1 MTKKAATEHSFE
13 HNIAE
18 LEAIVQKLEHGELA
32 LDDAMQQFER
42 GVSLARLSQQQL
54 QQAEQKVQILL
65 QQGNNEQLLPFDAQS

>member
-1 MTKKAATEHSFE
+1 MSKKATPDSSFE
-13 HNIAE
+13 QNIAE

-42 GVSLARLSQQQL
+42 GVGLARVSQQQL

-65 QQGNNEQLLPFDAQS
+65 QQGSGEQLQPFES